1 MNRFAFIF
9 ARGGSKGIEKKN
21 IKSFGGKPLIAH
33 SILQALKSEAFDRV
47 FVSTEDKEIAKIA
60 SSYGADIIIRPDY
73 LADDDSPEWLAWKHA
88 IDYVEENYGNFKR
101 FVSLPATSPLRN
113 SSDIIN
119 ALDLLDANV
128 SADLCLGICQSS
140 KSPYFNMVIKNEQN
154 FLELAHQTNDVINRR
169 QDAPSIFD
177 ITTVVYAAR
186 TDFIKE
192 NNNIFAGTV
201 IGFEIPKERAV
212 DIDDILDF
220 QFAEF
225 LYNKFN
231 HAK

>member
-1 MNRFAFIF
+1 
-9 ARGGSKGIEKKN
+9 
-21 IKSFGGKPLIAH
+21 
-33 SILQALKSEAFDRV
+33 
-47 FVSTEDKEIAKIA
+47 
-60 SSYGADIIIRPDY
+60 
-73 LADDDSPEWLAWKHA
+73 
-88 IDYVEENYGNFKR
+88 
-101 FVSLPATSPLRN
+101 
-113 SSDIIN
+113 
-119 ALDLLDANV
+119 
-128 SADLCLGICQSS
+128 
-140 KSPYFNMVIKNEQN
+140 MVIKNEQN